1 MLRGQQIVKN
11 REEIVRLLNQAM
23 AAEGLAAYRYL
34 YLSQWLSGHGAHEA
48 GEVFS
53 KTAAEENG
61 HVSRLMERIIQLGG
75 VPLASPSD
83 WEKHSYAKYVPPPKD
98 PAKVVEAM
106 EQSIDAERQAI
117 DFYNKLCEKVQH
129 TDHVTYQLAAQL
141 LADEVEDEHTL
152 ETFLR

>member
-11 REEIVRLLNQAM
+11 REEIVRLLNQAL

-48 GEVFS
+48 SEIFS
-53 KTAAEENG
+53 KTAAEESG
-61 HVSRLMERIIQLGG
+61 HVAKLMERIIQLGG
-75 VPLASPSD
+75 IPLTSPSD

-98 PAKVVEAM
+98 PSKVLDAI
-106 EQSIDAERQAI
+106 EQSMDLERQAI

-129 TDHVTYQLAAQL
+129 SDYVTYQLAAQL
-141 LADEVEDEHTL
+141 LADEVKDEHTL